1 MINEGGKI
9 GDSYFLEKEKKKGEL
24 EGLWIQEYK
33 MDFGG

>member
-9 GDSYFLEKEKKKGEL
+9 GDSYFLEKEKGEL